1 MIGASD
7 LGVVIVV
14 VLAVTV
20 VGTGAGA
27 LLVRMLRRRTIWAS
41 VAVVIG
47 TAAVV
52 MAAGVLTLGRLML
65 VSEDALGLLVAAV
78 MVSALAAGLV
88 AAVLARRLAQGS
100 AALAAAARRL
110 GAGEPLDGGDEAD
123 TRELRELGAALRAAA
138 DRLAEA
144 RRRARSEEA
153 ARTELVAWVSHDLR
167 SPVAGIRAM
176 AEALEDG
183 VVADAP
189 SVADYHR
196 RILRESD
203 RLARMIEDLF
213 ELSGIHAGA
222 LVVRP
227 RKVALQEV
235 VDEVV
240 QAAEPIAAASGVR
253 LVPDVPRSPVLV
265 LADPD
270 QLSRAV
276 RNLVDNGVRHT
287 PSGGV
292 VTVRAEPGAQPGD
305 PATIAVEDGCG
316 GIPEAERARIFDVGF
331 RGEWARTP
339 GEDVGAGLG
348 LAIAHGIVSAHRG
361 RIDVS
366 DVAGGCRF
374 SVELPTTPLPT
385 LVTDRVGGA
394 AHRGVA
400 E

>member
-1 MIGASD
+1 MIGPRD
-7 LGVVIVV
+7 LGVVVVV
-14 VLAVTV
+14 VLAVAV
-20 VGTGAGA
+20 IGTGAGA
-27 LLVRMLRRRTIWAS
+27 LLVRLLRKRTIWAS
-41 VAVVIG
+41 VGVVIA
-47 TAAVV
+47 TATVV
-52 MAAGVLTLGRLML
+52 MAAGVLTLGKLML
-65 VSEDALGLLVAAV
+65 VSEDALGVLVAAV
-78 MVSALAAGLV
+78 VVSALAAGLV
-88 AAVLARRLAQGS
+88 AAALARRLAQGS
-100 AALAAAARRL
+100 SALAAAARRL
-110 GAGEPLDGGDEAD
+110 GAGEPLDDVGEPD
-123 TRELRELGAALRAAA
+123 TRELRELGTALRAAA

-144 RRRARSEEA
+144 RRRARTEEA
-153 ARTELVAWVSHDLR
+153 ARTELIAWVSHDLR

-189 SVADYHR
+189 SAADYHR
-196 RILRESD
+196 RIRRESV

-240 QAAEPIAAASGVR
+240 QAAEPIAAAGGVR
-253 LVPDVPRSPVLV
+253 LVTCVPRTPVV
-265 LADPD
+265 ALADPD

-287 PSGGV
+287 ASGGV
-292 VTVRAEPGAQPGD
+292 VTVRAEAGARPGD
-305 PATIAVEDGCG
+305 AAAIAVEDGCG
-316 GIPEAERARIFDVGF
+316 GIPESERERVFEVGY

-361 RIDVS
+361 RIEVS

-374 SVELPTTPLPT
+374 TVTLPTTLTPSPT
-385 LVTDRVGGA
+385 ADRVGA
-394 AHRGVA
+394 APDR
-400 E
+400 